1 MGSLMTPDHCDF
13 CHSSEFDDVH
23 SPIGS
28 LRQVKVAV
36 CRHCGLAYSR
46 YAQVPYSRDPR
57 PSGDADWGNI
67 RWAKGFRLDALRPM
81 LTEQVEKGGLQ
92 RVLDVGANRGSFL
105 EWLLE
110 LKPDAQITAV
120 EPDGRVVSTY
130 AERGE
135 VDVRLDKL
143 EHVTLEPETYDFA
156 YCCQTLEHADSPA
169 GMIAGMHAALKTG
182 GTLFIEVPNLEV
194 ISYPL
199 TIEEFFIDKHTAH
212 FSHKLLCAYVE
223 WSGFRLEEGT
233 NSADDI
239 LNVRILATKVGP
251 QNPTPFAQW
260 FKAGDLPEK
269 TRRLIAT
276 YAANVER
283 NRAAL
288 PAVVDT
294 LHMLMSRQN
303 VAFWGATTL
312 FDLLVKYGGLDTSK
326 VRLLVDS
333 YVYKYLPEHHG
344 VKVQNPTAL
353 RTAQPDVCIVLARF
367 STGAITDAARK
378 YGVRNII
385 GLSDLLHAALS
396 ATAA

>member
-1 MGSLMTPDHCDF
+1 MTPDHCDF
-13 CHSSEFDDVH
+13 CGSDAFDDVY

-46 YAQVPYSRDPR
+46 YADVPYSRDPR

-81 LTEQVEKGGLQ
+81 LTARIEQGGLE

-105 EWLLE
+105 EWLLDI
-110 LKPDAQITAV
+110 KPDAQVTAV
-120 EPDGRVVSTY
+120 EPDGRVVTTY
-130 AERGE
+130 QDRSD
-135 VDVRLDKL
+135 VDVRIAKL
-143 EHVTLEPETYDFA
+143 EHAALEPEAYDFA

-169 GMIAGMHAALKTG
+169 AMIASMHAALKTG
-182 GTLFIEVPNLEV
+182 GTLFIEVPNIEV

-212 FSHKLLCAYVE
+212 FSHRLLTAYIE

-233 NSADDI
+233 NAAADI
-239 LNVRILATKVGP
+239 LNVRIFATKVGP
-251 QNPTPFAQW
+251 QNPVPFAQW
-260 FKAGDLPEK
+260 FKAGDLPAE
-269 TRRLIAT
+269 TRALIET
-276 YAANVER
+276 YGANVVR
-283 NRAAL
+283 NREAL
-288 PAVVDT
+288 PKVVET
-294 LHMLMSRQN
+294 MHMLMARQN
-303 VAFWGATTL
+303 VALWGATTI

-344 VKVQNPTAL
+344 VKPQNPSAL
-353 RTAQPDVCIVLARF
+353 RVTQPDVCIVLARF
-367 STGAITDAARK
+367 STEAITESARK
-378 YGVRNII
+378 FGVRNII
-385 GLSDLLHAALS
+385 GFSDLLHTALS

>member
-1 MGSLMTPDHCDF
+1 MKPDHCNF
-13 CHSSEFDDVH
+13 CGSDAFDDVY

-46 YAQVPYSRDPR
+46 YADVPYSRDPR

-67 RWAKGFRLDALRPM
+67 RWAKGFRLDALRAM
-81 LTEQVEKGGLQ
+81 LTEQVEKGGLE

-110 LKPDAQITAV
+110 LKPDAQVTAV

-130 AERGE
+130 AERGD
-135 VDVRLDKL
+135 VDVRIAKL
-143 EHVTLEPETYDFA
+143 EHTALEPETYDFA

-169 GMIAGMHAALKTG
+169 AMIASMHAALKTG

-199 TIEEFFIDKHTAH
+199 TVEEFFIDKHTAH
-212 FSHKLLCAYVE
+212 FSHRLLCAYVE
-223 WSGFRLEEGT
+223 WSGFRLDAGT
-233 NSADDI
+233 NTADDI
-239 LNVRILATKVGP
+239 LNVRIFATKVGP
-251 QNPTPFAQW
+251 QNPVPFADW

-269 TRRLIAT
+269 TRALIET
-276 YAANVER
+276 YGANMVR
-283 NRAAL
+283 NREAL
-288 PAVVDT
+288 PKVVET
-294 LHMLMSRQN
+294 MHMLMSRQN
-303 VAFWGATTL
+303 VALWGATTI

-344 VKVQNPTAL
+344 VKPQNPSAL
-353 RTAQPDVCIVLARF
+353 RVAQPDVCIVLARF
-367 STGAITDAARK
+367 STEAITESARK

-385 GLSDLLHAALS
+385 GFSDLLHTALS

>member
-1 MGSLMTPDHCDF
+1 VKPDHCDF
-13 CHSSEFDDVH
+13 CHSGEFDDVH

-46 YAQVPYSRDPR
+46 YADVPYSRDPR

-67 RWAKGFRLDALRPM
+67 RWAKGFRLDALRE
-81 LTEQVEKGGLQ
+81 LLIAQARKGGFG

-105 EWLLE
+105 EWMLE
-110 LKPDAQITAV
+110 TQPGSQVTAV
-120 EPDGRVVSTY
+120 EPDGRVVTTY
-130 AERGE
+130 KDRSD
-135 VDVRLDKL
+135 VDVRIAKL
-143 EHVTLEPETYDFA
+143 EHTELEAEAYDFA

-169 GMIAGMHAALKTG
+169 GMIARMHAALKMG
-182 GTLFIEVPNLEV
+182 GTMFIEVPNLEV

-199 TIEEFFIDKHTAH
+199 TVEEFFIDKHTAH
-212 FSHKLLCAYVE
+212 FSHRLLTAYVE
-223 WSGFRLEEGT
+223 WSGFRLEAGT

-239 LNVRILATKVGP
+239 LNVRIFATKVGP
-251 QNPTPFAQW
+251 QNPVPFGEW

-269 TRRLIAT
+269 TRTLIQT
-276 YAANVER
+276 YGANMVR
-283 NRAAL
+283 NREAL
-288 PAVVDT
+288 PKVVET

-303 VAFWGATTL
+303 VAFWGATTI

-333 YVYKYLPEHHG
+333 YVYKYLPDHHG
-344 VKVQNPTAL
+344 VKPQNPSAL
-353 RTAQPDVCIVLARF
+353 RVAQPDVCIVLARF
-367 STGAITDAARK
+367 STEAITESARK
-378 YGVRNII
+378 FGVRNII
-385 GLSDLLHAALS
+385 GFSDLLHSALS